1 VTLAVQSGDDAFD
14 FGRFSWL
21 TDTDSTRY
29 YFGKAIGVGVYE
41 LDAYAL
47 ATAHPSAPLRIEWG
61 AGGRMPSD
69 IVWTGLCSPLV
80 SARVRNLIAPFTGWT
95 TYPVEVHDGWGTHV
109 PGYAGLAFAGRC
121 GRAVADLSRVEGGGG
136 RAHYVGLRF
145 DPGSWDGS
153 DFFVPER
160 SRRLVITRSVGEVL
174 RTAKVGNVRWLPLSE
189 VRSGK
194 AWVDHM
200 IADRRGPYAEDGP

>member
-1 VTLAVQSGDDAFD
+1 MAIESDPEAFD

-21 TDTDSTRY
+21 TDTDSTRS
-29 YFGKAIGVGVYE
+29 YFGKAVDVGIEE

-47 ATAHPSAPLRIEWG
+47 ATAHPSAPLRVEWG
-61 AGGRMPSD
+61 GGARTPSD
-69 IVWTGLCSPLV
+69 VVWPGLFSPLI
-80 SARVRNLIAPFTGWT
+80 SARVRDLIAPFTGWT
-95 TYPVEVHDGWGTHV
+95 TYPVELYDGWGTHV

-121 GRAVADLSRVEGGGG
+121 GRAVSDLSRVEGNGV

-160 SRRLVITRSVGEVL
+160 SRRLVITRSVGEAL
-174 RTAKVGNVRWLPLSE
+174 RRAKVGNVRWLPLSE

-194 AWVDHM
+194 VSVDRM
-200 IADRRGPYAEDGP
+200 IADRSGPYAEDGP